1 MHGIPAHDGKR
12 IIDWGKTSDDYSTYR
27 PGPPPSFYAR
37 LAALGVGL
45 PQQRILDLG
54 TGTGVIARQFA
65 RQGAH
70 VIGIDISEE
79 QLTAARE
86 LAADESRTPA
96 TEPARQPPAPPG
108 VSELFNS
115 LLHQTRAAS
124 TTSSPPYQVEDPPW
138 RKGARAGSLEF
149 LLAPAECLPWQ
160 GPEFDIAIAHQ
171 SWLYFDKVKTIR
183 ELRRVLKPGGWL
195 VNSHFC
201 WLPRVDEVARASEV
215 LVLEFNPEWS
225 AADWSGRIPP
235 CPEWAEKIF
244 DLRAMFYYDE
254 PISFTHETWRGRIR
268 ACRGIGASL
277 NPEEVAAFD
286 AAHTE
291 LLKQIAPDPFTV
303 LHRIDA
309 HVFQFKDG

>member
-1 MHGIPAHDGKR
+1 MHGIPAHDGDR
-12 IIDWGKTSDDYSTYR
+12 IIDWGKTSGDYSIYR

-54 TGTGVIARQFA
+54 TGTGVIARQLA

-70 VIGIDISEE
+70 VTGIDISKE
-79 QLTAARE
+79 QLAAARQ
-86 LAADESRTPA
+86 LAADELRTPA
-96 TEPARQPPAPPG
+96 TEPARQPTALPG

-115 LLHQTRAAS
+115 LLTKNDAIAD
-124 TTSSPPYQVEDPPW
+124 SPPLQEGLSRIEPSE
-138 RKGARAGSLEF
+138 ARGGSVDF
-149 LLAPAECLPWQ
+149 LLARAECLPWQ
-160 GPEFDIAIAHQ
+160 GPEFDIAIANQ
-171 SWLYFDKVKTIR
+171 SWLYFDKVKIIR

-201 WLPRVDEVARASEV
+201 WLPRADDVARASES
-215 LVLEFNPEWS
+215 LVLEFNPKWS
-225 AADWSGRIPP
+225 AADWSGRIPA

-244 DLRAMFYYDE
+244 DVRAMFYYDE
-254 PISFTHETWRGRIR
+254 PIPFTHETWRGRIR
-268 ACRGIGASL
+268 ACRGIGAAL
-277 NPEEVAAFD
+277 TPDEVTTFD
-286 AAHTE
+286 TAHAE

-309 HVFQFKDG
+309 HVFQFKEA